1 MTDTPPEK
9 RKAGRPPKVLTE
21 DQIREVETLAAV
33 LSVEQIADYFGIGR
47 TTFFRLVNEEPE
59 IAERYAR
66 GRARSIGAIAKSL
79 VTQALAGNMN
89 AATFYLKTQAGWRE
103 PALIFQ
109 TFPYSSE
116 ALVKPSSASVLRI
129 GS

>member
-1 MTDTPPEK
+1 MTDTSPEK

-47 TTFFRLVNEEPE
+47 TTFFRLVNDEPE

-103 PALIFQ
+103 PIEG
-109 TFPYSSE
+109 E
-116 ALVKPSSASVLRI
+116 AEAETETDGDSRRKIRI
-129 GS
+129 KFNMG

>member
-33 LSVEQIADYFGIGR
+33 LSQDQIADYFGMCR
-47 TTFFRLVNEEPE
+47 NTFAEVMKRDPD
-59 IAERYAR
+59 ISERYAR
-66 GRARSIGAIAKSL
+66 GRARSIGAVAKSL
-79 VTQALAGNMN
+79 ITQALAGNMN

-103 PALIFQ
+103 PVEG
-109 TFPYSSE
+109 E
-116 ALVKPSSASVLRI
+116 AEAETETDGDSRRKIRI
-129 GS
+129 KFNMG

>member
-47 TTFFRLVNEEPE
+47 TTFYRIMQDEPE
-59 IAERYAR
+59 VAERYAR
-66 GRARSIGAIAKSL
+66 GRAKCIGNVANSL
-79 VTQALAGNMN
+79 ILQALSGNMN

-103 PALIFQ
+103 PIEG
-109 TFPYSSE
+109 E
-116 ALVKPSSASVLRI
+116 AEAETETDSDSRRKIRI
-129 GS
+129 KFNMG

>member
-33 LSVEQIADYFGIGR
+33 LSQDQIADYFGMCR
-47 TTFFRLVNEEPE
+47 NTFAEVMKRDTD
-59 IAERYAR
+59 ISERYAR
-66 GRARSIGAIAKSL
+66 GRARSIGAVAKSL
-79 VTQALAGNMN
+79 ITQALAGNMN

-103 PALIFQ
+103 PIEG
-109 TFPYSSE
+109 E
-116 ALVKPSSASVLRI
+116 AEAETETDSDSRRKIRI
-129 GS
+129 KFNMG

>member
-33 LSVEQIADYFGIGR
+33 LSQDQIADYFGMCR
-47 TTFFRLVNEEPE
+47 NTFAEVMKRDPD
-59 IAERYAR
+59 ISERYAR
-66 GRARSIGAIAKSL
+66 GRARSIGAVAKSL
-79 VTQALAGNMN
+79 ITQALAGNMN

-103 PALIFQ
+103 PIEG
-109 TFPYSSE
+109 E
-116 ALVKPSSASVLRI
+116 AEAETETDSDSRRKIRI
-129 GS
+129 KFNMG